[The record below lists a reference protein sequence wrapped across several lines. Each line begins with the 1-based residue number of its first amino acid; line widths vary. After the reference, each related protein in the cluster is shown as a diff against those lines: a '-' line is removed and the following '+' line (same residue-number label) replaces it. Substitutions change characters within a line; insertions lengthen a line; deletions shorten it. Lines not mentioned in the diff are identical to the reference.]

1 VGSATG
7 TGLRGMIFGHNTNVS
22 VGAVKYHVQTED
34 SGPTSALIDTAVYYG
49 GRVLHRRTN
58 TYFDLLPMDAERE
71 AALKARLDA
80 QHRQVL
86 EEIRSG
92 VLKLAPPAGPLVGV
106 AAAPAAKKPAV
117 PEGLHLVLVNAKSW
131 LNGKHATLQ
140 VRVVDA
146 GGKGI
151 GGAKIVVAISG
162 AAQPA
167 NFSGVTDAAGETRVA
182 FTMPRLVDADAALT
196 IEGEHGATKAQM
208 RFQLRAKPAVPV
220 S

>member
-1 VGSATG
+1 
-7 TGLRGMIFGHNTNVS
+7 MIFGHNTNVN
-22 VGAVKYHVQTED
+22 VGTVKYHVQTEE
-34 SGPTSALIDTAVYYG
+34 SGPVSAQIDTAVYYG

-71 AALKARLDA
+71 AALKARVDA

-92 VLKLAPPAGPLVGV
+92 TLKLPPPAGPLVGV
-106 AAAPAAKKPAV
+106 AAAAPAAKKPAV
-117 PEGLHLVLVNAKSW
+117 PEELNLVLVNAKSW

-146 GGKGI
+146 GGRGV
-151 GGAKIVVAISG
+151 GGVKIVVAITG

-167 NFSGVTDAAGETRVA
+167 NFSSVTDATGETRLA
-182 FTMPRLVDADAALT
+182 FTMPRLVDAQAALT
-196 IEGEHGATKAQM
+196 IEGEHGATRAQL

>member
-1 VGSATG
+1 VPE

-22 VGAVKYHVQTED
+22 VGSVKYHVQTED
-34 SGPTSALIDTAVYYG
+34 SGPGSALIDTAVYYG

-106 AAAPAAKKPAV
+106 AAEAPAAKKPAGL
-117 PEGLHLVLVNAKSW
+117 EELHLHLVNAKSW
-131 LNGKHATLQ
+131 LNGKHATLH
-140 VRVVDA
+140 VRAVDA
-146 GGKGI
+146 GGRGV

-162 AAQPA
+162 AAQA
-167 NFSGVTDAAGETRVA
+167 ENFSAVTDAAGETRLA
-182 FTMPRLVDADAALT
+182 FTMPRLVDANAALT
-196 IEGEHGATKAQM
+196 IEGEHGAAKAQM

>member
-1 VGSATG
+1 
-7 TGLRGMIFGHNTNVS
+7 MIFGHNTNVS
-22 VGAVKYHVQTED
+22 VGAVKYHVQTEE
-34 SGPTSALIDTAVYYG
+34 SGPVSAQIDTAVYYG

-92 VLKLAPPAGPLVGV
+92 ALKLPAPAGPLVGV
-106 AAAPAAKKPAV
+106 AGAPAAAKKPAV
-117 PEGLHLVLVNAKSW
+117 PEELHLQLVNAKSW
-131 LNGKHATLQ
+131 LNGKHATLH
-140 VRVVDA
+140 VRAVDA
-146 GGKGI
+146 GGRGI
-151 GGAKIVVAISG
+151 SGAKIAVAISG

-167 NFSGVTDAAGETRVA
+167 NFSAVTDAAGETRLA
-182 FTMPRLVDADAALT
+182 FTMPRLVDANAALT
-196 IEGEHGATKAQM
+196 MEGEHGAAKSQL
-208 RFQLRAKPAVPV
+208 RFQLRAKPVVPV